1 MIKNKVLTPVLAGV
15 LGVSVIGSG
24 VGYYFVNKDGKN
36 GVKPEETMDSI
47 KFSLAKVEETIDN
60 TVTDVE
66 KAVKGEL
73 DYAYDSNL
81 KISFGD
87 GAFKNTTTT
96 GSQMAAASVKP
107 IEINTRVM
115 QKGQNSEAEISFAY
129 NNVSVATLETVYAK
143 DSKTA
148 YFRIPELSSSYIKAT
163 EEDLKKLFEDTAK
176 KYTNKYQN
184 RTQTVPGTTDG
195 KRSETGK
202 NITADIVRPDLKN
215 ITKDLGLPD
224 LSAVDSKKLEE
235 KLKSYA
241 ELVKSKIPAKK
252 DNGTV
257 SGDIDGNAYSY
268 KVQTYSIN
276 GKQAQEIIT
285 AVLDKMAS
293 DEDLKKYYEDFAAKA
308 KKTSSIKKSYA
319 EFIAELKKKA
329 VVNEKDL
336 NKAAVFDIYY
346 DGEDVSGFAL
356 SFDGKNL
363 LKAVLV
369 SKNDLNAVDISMHD
383 ENGKELLTVKG
394 SAKLNDGKID
404 GTYNFKAY
412 FEKNVSLTGSVKL
425 DKVVI
430 KDDFFSGTAKFD
442 VQSNNASGKNQ
453 SFSISISGKSTK
465 DNKDLTF
472 SIDANNK
479 NVMKIEF
486 TQNKTDATDVEIPTG
501 KIFTVDQ
508 LEQYKATCDF
518 NTLKN
523 NITKAIGVDIFGALG
538 TLGKLP
544 QTAQGNNRSTTST
557 TLDNMDL
564 SDLMS
569 A

>member
-47 KFSLAKVEETIDN
+47 KFSLAKVEETVDN

-184 RTQTVPGTTDG
+184 RTQTVPGTTDR

-257 SGDIDGNAYSY
+257 SGDIDGNAYNY

-369 SKNDLNAVDISMHD
+369 SKNDLNAALVSDIQ
-383 ENGKELLTVKG
+383 LT
-394 SAKLNDGKID
+394 
-404 GTYNFKAY
+404 
-412 FEKNVSLTGSVKL
+412 
-425 DKVVI
+425 
-430 KDDFFSGTAKFD
+430 
-442 VQSNNASGKNQ
+442 
-453 SFSISISGKSTK
+453 
-465 DNKDLTF
+465 
-472 SIDANNK
+472 
-479 NVMKIEF
+479 
-486 TQNKTDATDVEIPTG
+486 ATE
-501 KIFTVDQ
+501 
-508 LEQYKATCDF
+508 
-518 NTLKN
+518 
-523 NITKAIGVDIFGALG
+523 
-538 TLGKLP
+538 
-544 QTAQGNNRSTTST
+544 
-557 TLDNMDL
+557 
-564 SDLMS
+564 MS
-569 A
+569 APIGTSVNPFKGAFNGQGLACVWAAPCGFPPARYCKRSCGFAPLP